1 MALTITSNFSGV
13 AENTLLQMNKHQ
25 SLMGKT
31 IEKVSTGLKLNHSK
45 DNAVQFARAQRLDND
60 VDGMETVKGTL
71 QSSSSYLGALDTAV
85 TSIIDKLTQMR
96 ERMLE
101 WGSGSIESG
110 KEDETNLSMAVSYLQ
125 VDISNIV
132 SKTTFGGKNLLSAV
146 AISDATTGTKTF
158 NFVNNA
164 FDFNGDLE
172 FKLDNMSMIQVVN
185 QLFVSK
191 ATSLSSTISAASD
204 AVKKGGD
211 LYNALS
217 IMRNVQA
224 DIGLAMQRIDD
235 SITFVDNNIEVTSD
249 AINTVRD
256 ADMAKEMTTY
266 VKQNVLA
273 QASQAML
280 AQANSGYA
288 SVLNLL
294 SA

>member
-71 QSSSSYLGALDTAV
+71 QSSSSYLGALDAAV
-85 TSIIDKLTQMR
+85 TSIIDKLTQIR
-96 ERMLE
+96 EKALE
-101 WGSGSIESG
+101 WGSGTIESG

-132 SKTTFGGKNLLSAV
+132 SKTTFGGKNLLSEV
-146 AISDATTGTKTF
+146 ASGTTAKTF

-164 FDFNGDLE
+164 FDFKGDLE
-172 FKLDNMSMIQVVN
+172 FKLDAM
-185 QLFVSK
+185 
-191 ATSLSSTISAASD
+191 STIQGINAAINGTSAGASAAVAKDGS
-204 AVKKGGD
+204 

-235 SITFVDNNIEVTSD
+235 SITFLDDNVEVTDD
-249 AINTVRD
+249 AINTIRD

>member
-25 SLMGKT
+25 SIMGKT

-45 DNAVQFARAQRLDND
+45 DNSVLFARAQKLDAD
-60 VDGMETVKGTL
+60 VSAMDTVKESL
-71 QSSSSYLGALDTAV
+71 QYSNSYLGALDTAV
-85 TSIIDKLTQMR
+85 TSIIDKLSQMR
-96 ERMLE
+96 EKALE
-101 WGSGSIESG
+101 WGSGTIESG
-110 KEDETNLSMAVSYLQ
+110 KEEETNLSMAISYLQ
-125 VDISNIV
+125 TDISNIM
-132 SKTTFGGKNLLSAV
+132 SKTKFNDKLILNAASSVAFGSN
-146 AISDATTGTKTF
+146 ATTFK
-158 NFVNNA
+158 FVNNP

-172 FKLDNMSMIQVVN
+172 FKLDGMSNILGIN
-185 QLFVSK
+185 E
-191 ATSLSSTISAASD
+191 TIVANGSAAAST
-204 AVKKGGD
+204 AVAGD
-211 LYNALS
+211 NGIIYKAMS
-217 IMRNVQA
+217 VMRNVQA
-224 DIGLAMQRIDD
+224 DIGLAMQRIDS
-235 SITFVDNNIEVTSD
+235 SITFLDDNVEVTDD
-249 AINTVRD
+249 AINTIRD